1 MKGILFYQGCSNVG
15 DPAGQYTQRLA
26 DLVAQWR
33 RDFKQ
38 GELPFYFVQIAP
50 YHNGDVNGDAGPR
63 LREQQFNAAKII
75 PNSGIVCT
83 EDLVYPYEVEQ
94 IHPCQKQP
102 VGERLALQALSKTYG
117 MKGLFCESMTFKE
130 MKIAGDTVKVHFDNT
145 YGAYN
150 RFEGVIVTSPEVKK
164 PVALRYCFR
173 NFQLGNM
180 ANAGGLPLFPF
191 RTDNW

>member
-1 MKGILFYQGCSNVG
+1 M
-15 DPAGQYTQRLA
+15 
-26 DLVAQWR
+26 
-33 RDFKQ
+33 
-38 GELPFYFVQIAP
+38 QIAP

-63 LREQQFNAAKII
+63 LREQQFNAAKVI

-130 MKIAGDTVKVHFDNT
+130 MKIVGDTVKVHFDNT

-150 RFEGVIVTSPEVKK
+150 RFEGIKGFEVAGEDKVFHPATAKHFWQEGGNDGWNECIIVTSPEVKK

>member
-1 MKGILFYQGCSNVG
+1 MASY
-15 DPAGQYTQRLA
+15 
-26 DLVAQWR
+26 
-33 RDFKQ
+33 
-38 GELPFYFVQIAP
+38 AP
-50 YHNGDVNGDAGPR
+50 R
-63 LREQQFNAAKII
+63 IW
-75 PNSGIVCT
+75 CT
-83 EDLVYPYEVEQ
+83 HKVEQ

-117 MKGLFCESMTFKE
+117 VKGLFSDSMTFKE
-130 MKIAGDTVKVHFDNT
+130 MKIVGDTVKVHFDNT

-150 RFEGVIVTSPEVKK
+150 RFADIQGFEVAGKDKVFHKATAKHFWQPGNDPWNECIIVTSPEVKK